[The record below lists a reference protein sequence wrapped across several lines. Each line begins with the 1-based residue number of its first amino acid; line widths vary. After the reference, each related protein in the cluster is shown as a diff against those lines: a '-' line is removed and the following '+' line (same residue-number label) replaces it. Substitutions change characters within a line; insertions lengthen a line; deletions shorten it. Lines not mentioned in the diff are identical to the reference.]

1 MPNIG
6 PLEIA
11 IVVIIALII
20 FGPKRLPE
28 LGKSLGDGMREFK
41 ASISGEN
48 DDEDDDDDD
57 DDLPQIENGVEEDA
71 AEEDAD
77 EPAAAD
83 PEPESPSRSRPNP
96 PNEPPPERPRA
107 LAARGRI

>member
-6 PLEIA
+6 PLEVA
-11 IVVIIALII
+11 IVAIIALII

-48 DDEDDDDDD
+48 DDDEDDDDE
-57 DDLPQIENGVEEDA
+57 LPAQIEDGV
-71 AEEDAD
+71 AEEDPDEAVVAD
-77 EPAAAD
+77 DTED
-83 PEPESPSRSRPNP
+83 ESAPDSDQSA
-96 PNEPPPERPRA
+96 ETAERTTS
-107 LAARGRI
+107 

>member
-41 ASISGEN
+41 ASISG
-48 DDEDDDDDD
+48 DHDDDDDD
-57 DDLPQIENGVEEDA
+57 EELPPQIEDGE
-71 AEEDAD
+71 AEEDEDLD
-77 EPAAAD
+77 ED
-83 PEPESPSRSRPNP
+83 DDLGEDESTEPSAETAQRTST
-96 PNEPPPERPRA
+96 
-107 LAARGRI
+107 

>member
-6 PLEIA
+6 PMEIA
-11 IVVIIALII
+11 IVAIIALII

-48 DDEDDDDDD
+48 DDEAPEDDDEA
-57 DDLPQIENGVEEDA
+57 DLPQLENGVEEDA
-71 AEEDAD
+71 DEESAD

-83 PEPESPSRSRPNP
+83 PEPEKP
-96 PNEPPPERPRA
+96 PAESAAEPAERTSS
-107 LAARGRI
+107 

>member
-6 PLEIA
+6 PMEIA
-11 IVVIIALII
+11 IVAIIALII

-48 DDEDDDDDD
+48 DDDDE
-57 DDLPQIENGVEEDA
+57 LPAQIEDGV
-71 AEEDAD
+71 AEEDPDDAVVAD
-77 EPAAAD
+77 ETED
-83 PEPESPSRSRPNP
+83 EPEPDQSAETA
-96 PNEPPPERPRA
+96 ERTTS
-107 LAARGRI
+107 

>member
-6 PLEIA
+6 PMEIA
-11 IVVIIALII
+11 IVAIIALII

-48 DDEDDDDDD
+48 DDEDDEDDDE
-57 DDLPQIENGVEEDA
+57 DDLPQLENGVEEDA
-71 AEEDAD
+71 DEESAD

-83 PEPESPSRSRPNP
+83 PEPEKP
-96 PNEPPPERPRA
+96 PAESAAEPAERTSS
-107 LAARGRI
+107 

>member
-6 PLEIA
+6 PLEVA
-11 IVVIIALII
+11 IVAIIALII

-48 DDEDDDDDD
+48 DDDDEDDE
-57 DDLPQIENGVEEDA
+57 DDLPQLENGVEEDDDEEEA
-71 AEEDAD
+71 ADEKGADERSAEEST
-77 EPAAAD
+77 
-83 PEPESPSRSRPNP
+83 PEPENP
-96 PNEPPPERPRA
+96 TAEPAERTSS
-107 LAARGRI
+107 

>member
-6 PLEIA
+6 PMEIA
-11 IVVIIALII
+11 IVAIIALII

-57 DDLPQIENGVEEDA
+57 EDDIPQLENGVEEDA
-71 AEEDAD
+71 PEEDAD
-77 EPAAAD
+77 EPAAAAD
-83 PEPESPSRSRPNP
+83 PEPEKSPAEAA
-96 PNEPPPERPRA
+96 EPAERTSS
-107 LAARGRI
+107 

>member
-41 ASISGEN
+41 ASISGEGKDE
-48 DDEDDDDDD
+48 DDEDE
-57 DDLPQIENGVEEDA
+57 LPAQIEDGE
-71 AEEDAD
+71 AEEDHFDLD
-77 EPAAAD
+77 EDEDEDEEQPVDSSAETA
-83 PEPESPSRSRPNP
+83 
-96 PNEPPPERPRA
+96 ERTST
-107 LAARGRI
+107 

>member
-6 PLEIA
+6 PLEVA
-11 IVVIIALII
+11 IVAIIALII

-48 DDEDDDDDD
+48 DDDDEDDDDE
-57 DDLPQIENGVEEDA
+57 LPAQIEDGV
-71 AEEDAD
+71 AEEDPDDAVVAD
-77 EPAAAD
+77 ETED
-83 PEPESPSRSRPNP
+83 EPEPDQSAETA
-96 PNEPPPERPRA
+96 ERTTS
-107 LAARGRI
+107 

>member
-6 PLEIA
+6 PIEVA
-11 IVVIIALII
+11 IVAIIALII

-48 DDEDDDDDD
+48 DDDDDDDE
-57 DDLPQIENGVEEDA
+57 DDLPQLENGVEEDDDEEEA
-71 AEEDAD
+71 ADEKGADERSAEEST
-77 EPAAAD
+77 
-83 PEPESPSRSRPNP
+83 PEPENP
-96 PNEPPPERPRA
+96 TAEPAERTSS
-107 LAARGRI
+107 

>member
-6 PLEIA
+6 PLEVA
-11 IVVIIALII
+11 IVAIIALII

-48 DDEDDDDDD
+48 DDDDEDDE
-57 DDLPQIENGVEEDA
+57 DDLPQLETGVEEDDDEEEA
-71 AEEDAD
+71 ADEKGADERSAEEST
-77 EPAAAD
+77 
-83 PEPESPSRSRPNP
+83 PEPENP
-96 PNEPPPERPRA
+96 TAEPAERTSS
-107 LAARGRI
+107 

>member
-6 PLEIA
+6 PMEIA
-11 IVVIIALII
+11 IVAIIALII

-48 DDEDDDDDD
+48 DDEDDI
-57 DDLPQIENGVEEDA
+57 PQLENGVEEDA
-71 AEEDAD
+71 DEESAD
-77 EPAAAD
+77 EPAAAAD
-83 PEPESPSRSRPNP
+83 PAPEKSPAEAAEPA
-96 PNEPPPERPRA
+96 ERTSS
-107 LAARGRI
+107 